1 MPRRRWRP
9 WLCRPRY
16 PRPVQT
22 AQRPERRT
30 IREFFSWV
38 SFVEIGTI
46 HVVLVHYYDRP
57 GLGDL
62 APTRRVEIAPVLL
75 LARRLP
81 VRFLPGQA
89 VLLSILVFRHFIAWR
104 NVTLLAAT
112 VSQSC
117 NRSRSARRSRPLS
130 KSTR

>member
-62 APTRRVEIAPVLL
+62 APTREVEVGETYAVAPDR
-75 LARRLP
+75 ARRH
-81 VRFLPGQA
+81 FSPG
-89 VLLSILVFRHFIAWR
+89 SIPSAIVA
-104 NVTLLAAT
+104 
-112 VSQSC
+112 
-117 NRSRSARRSRPLS
+117 SRSLQSSFSRAVSRYVSSQVRRCSFPFSYFVISLLGGM
-130 KSTR
+130 